1 MMRSLTY
8 RKCRPED
15 YPEIRSL
22 LEHGGLPH
30 SDVGKSP
37 VDFHFFYKDQ
47 ILVGLSGLEDLG
59 TWGLIR
65 SVVVKDEHKGRGL
78 GKEITGITQQIA
90 LEKGIEVLYFLTNDS
105 DPFFEKMG
113 YQVISRGEVPESVK
127 ATTQF
132 QELCPDSAI
141 CMSKD
146 LRLEIQG

>member
-1 MMRSLTY
+1 MMRSLTH

-15 YPEIRSL
+15 YPQIRSL
-22 LEHGGLPH
+22 LEHESLPY

-47 ILVGLSGLEDLG
+47 TLVGLSGLEELG
-59 TWGLIR
+59 TRGLIR
-65 SVVVKDEHKGRGL
+65 SVLVKDEHKGKGL

-90 LEKGIEVLYFLTNDS
+90 LDKDIEVLYLLTNDA

-113 YQVISRGEVPESVK
+113 YQVISRGEVPEPVK
-127 ATTQF
+127 ATAEF